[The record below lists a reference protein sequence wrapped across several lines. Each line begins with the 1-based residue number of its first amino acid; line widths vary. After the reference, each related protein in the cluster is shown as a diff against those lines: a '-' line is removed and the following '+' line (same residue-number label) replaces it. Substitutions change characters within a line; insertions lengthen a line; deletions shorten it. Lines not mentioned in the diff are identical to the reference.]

1 MTTHKI
7 GSPAWKKL
15 IVKQEK
21 PVEKP
26 VLSTAEV
33 RLANIERAVNV
44 ILKKLNEG
52 EQGKV
57 EQEKQLELPNFK
69 YPTL

>member
-26 VLSTAEV
+26 VLSTTEI
-33 RLANIERAVNV
+33 RLANIARAVNL
-44 ILKKLNEG
+44 ILKKLEENE
-52 EQGKV
+52 QRKV
-57 EQEKQLELPNFK
+57 EQEKQLALPNFK

>member
-1 MTTHKI
+1 MATHKI
-7 GSPAWKKL
+7 GSPAWNKL
-15 IVKQEK
+15 IVKQDK

-26 VLSTAEV
+26 VLSTTEI
-33 RLANIERAVNV
+33 RLANIERAINL
-44 ILKKLNEG
+44 ILKKLEENE
-52 EQGKV
+52 QRKV

>member
-15 IVKQEK
+15 IVQQDK

-26 VLSTAEV
+26 VLSTTEI
-33 RLANIERAVNV
+33 RLANIERAVNL
-44 ILKKLNEG
+44 ILKKLEENE
-52 EQGKV
+52 QRKV